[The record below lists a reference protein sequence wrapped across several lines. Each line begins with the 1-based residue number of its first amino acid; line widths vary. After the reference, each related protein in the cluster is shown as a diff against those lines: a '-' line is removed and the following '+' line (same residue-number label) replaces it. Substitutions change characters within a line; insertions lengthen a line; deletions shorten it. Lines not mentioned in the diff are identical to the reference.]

1 MALPAFRR
9 FNDAFK
15 QVMRLTLTQ
24 VRKQEEVI
32 QNNKNYIDLA
42 FKGPLD
48 WEYMLQFYRLRA
60 IEGLEYVSDKSYQ
73 RNFVI
78 NGASGT
84 FIIYPIRAGVLRA
97 EFELSDHFQLRAF
110 VNQLRRMFDLDSDIL
125 TIENALRRLNP
136 S

>member
-1 MALPAFRR
+1 M
-9 FNDAFK
+9 
-15 QVMRLTLTQ
+15 
-24 VRKQEEVI
+24 RKQEEVI

-48 WEYMLQFYRLRA
+48 WEQYVAFYRLRA

-84 FIIYPIRAGVLRA
+84 FIVYPIRAGVLRV
-97 EFELSDHFQLRAF
+97 EFELSDHFQSELLLINY
-110 VNQLRRMFDLDSDIL
+110 VGCSIWIV
-125 TIENALRRLNP
+125 T